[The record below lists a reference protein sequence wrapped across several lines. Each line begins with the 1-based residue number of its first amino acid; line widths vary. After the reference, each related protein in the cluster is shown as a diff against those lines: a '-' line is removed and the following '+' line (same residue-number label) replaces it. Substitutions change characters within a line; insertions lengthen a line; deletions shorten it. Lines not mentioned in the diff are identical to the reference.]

1 MSQTCGKTFIIAK
14 MEWLCL
20 EAQEQRV
27 NVDTQGWNTSKILTE
42 LADHMAEPKE
52 TLSLLEIFARVDEVK
67 HK

>member
-1 MSQTCGKTFIIAK
+1 MSQTSGKIFIIAK
-14 MEWLCL
+14 LEWLYL